1 MPLILGTNSI
11 KDTGYNVANSCRFND
26 GSSDYLTHTQ
36 SAGNRKTWTWSAWI
50 KMSNVSTTAQRVF
63 LSHNNTHPSTQIT
76 IEQNKFTSYHYN
88 GSSIDFIL
96 QTNRLLRDSSSWY
109 HLLVSVDTTQG
120 TASDRVKL
128 YINGVQETS
137 FGQSTYPSEN
147 FDTEVNDNGAI
158 AQISG
163 GGTPA
168 SPFGGY
174 MAEVVLID
182 GQALDPTSFGEFDS
196 DSPNIWKPKDV
207 SGLTFGTNGFYLDFE
222 NASSL
227 GADVSG
233 NGNNFTVNNLT
244 SVDQSTDTC
253 TNNFCT
259 LNPLIGSNHITLSEG
274 NLYASTTTSSW
285 ASESSTFSLSQG
297 KWYLEVYVVGYNHN
311 ALGVQFAEN
320 ATGRASGYPFEIAGG
335 FGFKFYNGSATS
347 QGADSVSYGNAVSNG
362 QTVGMALDLD
372 NHKIYFSINGTFQN
386 SGDPTSGSTGTGS
399 AHNLTTGKDYVIVN
413 ALNHQS
419 GNAISSFN
427 FGSPPHSISS
437 GNSDANGHGNFEYSV
452 PSGYYS
458 LNTKNLAEFG

>member
-1 MPLILGTNSI
+1 MGQNT
-11 KDTGYNVANSCRFND
+11 
-26 GSSDYLTHTQ
+26 
-36 SAGNRKTWTWSAWI
+36 
-50 KMSNVSTTAQRVF
+50 SNF
-63 LSHNNTHPSTQIT
+63 LS
-76 IEQNKFTSYHYN
+76 TS
-88 GSSIDFIL
+88 
-96 QTNRLLRDSSSWY
+96 
-109 HLLVSVDTTQG
+109 
-120 TASDRVKL
+120 
-128 YINGVQETS
+128 
-137 FGQSTYPSEN
+137 
-147 FDTEVNDNGAI
+147 
-158 AQISG
+158 
-163 GGTPA
+163 GTPVYIGSQA
-168 SPFGGY
+168 SGNYFDGY
-174 MAEVVLID
+174 MAEFVFID
-182 GQALDPTSFGEFDS
+182 GQQLDATSFGEFDS
-196 DSPNIWKPKDV
+196 DSPTIWKPKDV
-207 SGLTFGTNGFYLDFE
+207 SGLTFGTNGFHLDFE

-452 PSGYYS
+452 PSGYFS
-458 LNTKNLAEFG
+458 LCTKNLAEFG